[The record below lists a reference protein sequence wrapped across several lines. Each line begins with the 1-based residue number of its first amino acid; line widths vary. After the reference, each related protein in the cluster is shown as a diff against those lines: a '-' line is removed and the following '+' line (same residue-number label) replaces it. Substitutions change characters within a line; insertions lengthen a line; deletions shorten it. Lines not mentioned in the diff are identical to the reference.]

1 MVIAINC
8 RHLTP
13 NKLEGFGT
21 YTYELV
27 TRWIKEHNEVNFV
40 LIFDREPTVVIPELP
55 NVKKVIIGPPTRHP
69 LLYWI
74 WFEWSIPRI
83 LKRYK
88 ATLFFSPDGY
98 NSLRSNIPSVI
109 TVHDLNFEHN
119 PADLPIVIGWYLRKF
134 VPKFVEKATLV
145 LTVSEYSKQD
155 ITKCY
160 KCPGE
165 KISTVYNGANEI
177 YQPLSEDV
185 IITTRKRIS
194 NNRPYF
200 LFVGSLHPRKNV
212 QRLITAYQGINNPSV
227 DLVIVGSAM
236 WRDHQISVD
245 PNGADRIHFLG
256 YLAQKELAEVM
267 GSALALTYVPY
278 FEGFGIPL
286 VEAMRCGIP
295 ILAANTTCLP
305 EIAGN
310 AAIYCDPFNVQ
321 EIQTGL
327 EQLIEND
334 TLRIQL
340 SENSI
345 NRATEF
351 SWDQAAKQS
360 WEVIYTTANT

>member
-55 NVKKVIIGPPTRHP
+55 NVKKVVIGPPTRHP

-98 NSLRSNIPSVI
+98 NSLRSRVPSVI

-119 PADLPIVIGWYLRKF
+119 PADLPKVLGWYLRKF
-134 VPKFVEKATLV
+134 VPKFVEKATRV
-145 LTVSEYSKQD
+145 LTVSGYSKQD

-160 KCPGE
+160 RCASQ

-185 IITTRKRIS
+185 KITTRKRIS

-321 EIQTGL
+321 EIQKGL

-351 SWDQAAKQS
+351 SWDQAAKVS

>member
-13 NKLEGFGT
+13 KKLEGFGT

-27 TRWIKEHNEVNFV
+27 TRWIKEHKEVNFV
-40 LIFDREPTVVIPELP
+40 LIFDREPAVIIPELP
-55 NVKKVIIGPPTRHP
+55 NVKKVVIGPPTRHP

-83 LKRYK
+83 LKQNK
-88 ATLFFSPDGY
+88 ADLFFSPDGY

-119 PADLPIVIGWYLRKF
+119 PADLPKVIGWYLRKF
-134 VPKFVEKATLV
+134 VPKFVKKATQV
-145 LTVSEYSKQD
+145 LTVSAYSKQD

-160 KCPGE
+160 RCPSE

-185 IITTRKRIS
+185 KITTRKRIS

-212 QRLITAYQGINNPSV
+212 QRLIKAYQRISNPSV
-227 DLVIVGSAM
+227 NLVIVGSAM
-236 WRDHQISVD
+236 WRDHQISVE

-310 AAIYCDPFNVQ
+310 AAIYCDPFNIE
-321 EIQTGL
+321 EIQNGL

-345 NRATEF
+345 KRANEF

-360 WEVIYTTANT
+360 WEVIYTIANT

>member
-1 MVIAINC
+1 
-8 RHLTP
+8 
-13 NKLEGFGT
+13 
-21 YTYELV
+21 
-27 TRWIKEHNEVNFV
+27 
-40 LIFDREPTVVIPELP
+40 
-55 NVKKVIIGPPTRHP
+55 
-69 LLYWI
+69 
-74 WFEWSIPRI
+74 
-83 LKRYK
+83 
-88 ATLFFSPDGY
+88 
-98 NSLRSNIPSVI
+98 
-109 TVHDLNFEHN
+109 VHDLNFEHN
-119 PADLPIVIGWYLRKF
+119 PADLPKVIGWYLRKF
-134 VPKFVEKATLV
+134 VPKFVEKATRV
-145 LTVSEYSKQD
+145 LTVSAYSKQD

-160 KCPGE
+160 RCASE

-185 IITTRKRIS
+185 KITTRKRIS

-212 QRLITAYQGINNPSV
+212 QRLITAYQRINNPSV

-321 EIQTGL
+321 EIQKGL

-345 NRATEF
+345 KRATEF

-360 WEVIYTTANT
+360 WEVIYTIANT

>member
-55 NVKKVIIGPPTRHP
+55 NVKKVVIGPPTRHP

-98 NSLRSNIPSVI
+98 NSLRSRVPSVI

-119 PADLPIVIGWYLRKF
+119 PADLPKVLGWYLRKF
-134 VPKFVEKATLV
+134 VPKFVEKATRV
-145 LTVSEYSKQD
+145 LTVSAYSKQD

-160 KCPGE
+160 RCASE

-185 IITTRKRIS
+185 KITTRKRIS

-321 EIQTGL
+321 EIQMGL

-351 SWDQAAKQS
+351 SWDQAAKVS

>member
-1 MVIAINC
+1 
-8 RHLTP
+8 
-13 NKLEGFGT
+13 
-21 YTYELV
+21 
-27 TRWIKEHNEVNFV
+27 
-40 LIFDREPTVVIPELP
+40 
-55 NVKKVIIGPPTRHP
+55 
-69 LLYWI
+69 
-74 WFEWSIPRI
+74 
-83 LKRYK
+83 
-88 ATLFFSPDGY
+88 
-98 NSLRSNIPSVI
+98 
-109 TVHDLNFEHN
+109 VHDLNFEHN
-119 PADLPIVIGWYLRKF
+119 PADLPKVLGWYLRKF
-134 VPKFVEKATLV
+134 VPKFVEKATRV
-145 LTVSEYSKQD
+145 LTVSAYSKQD

-160 KCPGE
+160 RCASE

-185 IITTRKRIS
+185 KITTRKRIS

>member
-98 NSLRSNIPSVI
+98 NSLRSRVPSVI

-119 PADLPIVIGWYLRKF
+119 PADLPKVLGWYLRKF
-134 VPKFVEKATLV
+134 VPKFVEKATRV
-145 LTVSEYSKQD
+145 LTVSAYSKQD

-160 KCPGE
+160 RCASE

>member
-98 NSLRSNIPSVI
+98 NSLRSRVPSVI

-119 PADLPIVIGWYLRKF
+119 PADLPKVLGWYLRKF
-134 VPKFVEKATLV
+134 VPKFVEKATRV
-145 LTVSEYSKQD
+145 LTVSAYSKQD

-160 KCPGE
+160 RCASE

-185 IITTRKRIS
+185 KITTRKRIS

-321 EIQTGL
+321 EIQKGL

>member
-55 NVKKVIIGPPTRHP
+55 NVKKVVIGPPTRHP

-98 NSLRSNIPSVI
+98 NSLRSRVPSVI

-119 PADLPIVIGWYLRKF
+119 PADLPKVLGWYLRKF
-134 VPKFVEKATLV
+134 VPKFVEKATRV
-145 LTVSEYSKQD
+145 LTVSAYSKQD

-160 KCPGE
+160 RCASQ

-185 IITTRKRIS
+185 KITTRKRIS

-310 AAIYCDPFNVQ
+310 AAVYCDPFNIQ
-321 EIQTGL
+321 EIQKGL

-345 NRATEF
+345 KRATEF
-351 SWDQAAKQS
+351 SWDQASKQS

>member
-27 TRWIKEHNEVNFV
+27 TRWIKEHKEVNFV
-40 LIFDREPTVVIPELP
+40 LIFDREPAVIIPELP
-55 NVKKVIIGPPTRHP
+55 NVKKVVIGPPTRHP

-83 LKRYK
+83 LKQNK

-119 PADLPIVIGWYLRKF
+119 PKDLPTVLGWYLRKF
-134 VPKFVEKATLV
+134 VPKFVEKATRL
-145 LTVSEYSKQD
+145 LTVSAYSKQD

-160 KCPGE
+160 RCASE

-212 QRLITAYQGINNPSV
+212 QRLIAAYQRINNPSV

-295 ILAANTTCLP
+295 IMAANTTCLP

-310 AAIYCDPFNVQ
+310 AAIYCDPFNVE
-321 EIQTGL
+321 EIQNGL
-327 EQLIEND
+327 VQLIEND

-345 NRATEF
+345 KRVNEF

>member
-13 NKLEGFGT
+13 KKLEGFGT

-27 TRWIKEHNEVNFV
+27 NRWIKEHNEVTFV
-40 LIFDREPTVVIPELP
+40 LIFDREPAVVLPELP
-55 NVKKVIIGPPTRHP
+55 HVKKVVIGPPTRHP

-83 LKRYK
+83 LRKHK

-98 NSLRSNIPSVI
+98 NSLRSKIPSVI

-119 PADLPIVIGWYLRKF
+119 PADLPMVISRYLRKY
-134 VPKFVEKATLV
+134 VPKFVEKSTRV
-145 LTVSEYSKQD
+145 LTVSEYSKHD
-155 ITKCY
+155 ITSCY
-160 KCPGE
+160 VCPSE
-165 KISTVYNGANEI
+165 KIFSIHNGASEI
-177 YQPLSEDV
+177 YQPLTEE
-185 IITTRKRIS
+185 IIGATRKRIS

-212 QRLITAYQGINNPSV
+212 QRLITAYQAINNPSV

-236 WRDHQISVD
+236 WRDHHITVD
-245 PNGADRIHFLG
+245 PRAAERIHFLG
-256 YLAQKELAEVM
+256 YLQQNELAEVM
-267 GSALALTYVPY
+267 GSALALAYVPY

-305 EIAGN
+305 EIAGD

-321 EIQTGL
+321 EIQKGL
-327 EQLIEND
+327 EELIENQA
-334 TLRIQL
+334 LKGQL
-340 SENSI
+340 SENSKK
-345 NRATEF
+345 RAAAF
-351 SWDQAAKQS
+351 SWDLAAKQS
-360 WEVIYTTANT
+360 WEVIYSTANT

>member
-55 NVKKVIIGPPTRHP
+55 NVKKVVIGPPTRHP

-98 NSLRSNIPSVI
+98 NSLRSRVPSVI

-119 PADLPIVIGWYLRKF
+119 PADLPKVLGWYLRKF
-134 VPKFVEKATLV
+134 VPKFVEKATRL
-145 LTVSEYSKQD
+145 LTVSAYSKQD

-160 KCPGE
+160 RCASQ

-185 IITTRKRIS
+185 KITTRKRIS

>member
-55 NVKKVIIGPPTRHP
+55 NVKKVVIGPPTRHP

-98 NSLRSNIPSVI
+98 NSLRSRVPSVI

-119 PADLPIVIGWYLRKF
+119 PADLPKVLGWYLRKF
-134 VPKFVEKATLV
+134 VPKFVEKATRV
-145 LTVSEYSKQD
+145 LTVSAYSKQD

-160 KCPGE
+160 RCASE

-185 IITTRKRIS
+185 KITTRKRIS

>member
-98 NSLRSNIPSVI
+98 NSLRSRVPSVI

-119 PADLPIVIGWYLRKF
+119 PADLPKVLGWYLRKF
-134 VPKFVEKATLV
+134 VPKFVEKATRV
-145 LTVSEYSKQD
+145 LTVSAYSKQD

-160 KCPGE
+160 RCASE

-185 IITTRKRIS
+185 KITTRKRIS

>member
-27 TRWIKEHNEVNFV
+27 TRWIKEHKEVNFV
-40 LIFDREPTVVIPELP
+40 LIFDREPAVIIPELP
-55 NVKKVIIGPPTRHP
+55 NVKKVVIGPPTRHP

-98 NSLRSNIPSVI
+98 NSLRSRLPSVI

-119 PADLPIVIGWYLRKF
+119 PADLPKVIGWYLRKF
-134 VPKFVEKATLV
+134 VPKFVEKATQV

-160 KCPGE
+160 RCPSE

-185 IITTRKRIS
+185 KITTRKRIS

-310 AAIYCDPFNVQ
+310 AAIYCDPFNIE
-321 EIQTGL
+321 EIHNGL

-334 TLRIQL
+334 TLWIQL

-345 NRATEF
+345 KRANEF

>member
-1 MVIAINC
+1 
-8 RHLTP
+8 
-13 NKLEGFGT
+13 
-21 YTYELV
+21 
-27 TRWIKEHNEVNFV
+27 
-40 LIFDREPTVVIPELP
+40 
-55 NVKKVIIGPPTRHP
+55 
-69 LLYWI
+69 
-74 WFEWSIPRI
+74 
-83 LKRYK
+83 
-88 ATLFFSPDGY
+88 
-98 NSLRSNIPSVI
+98 
-109 TVHDLNFEHN
+109 VHDLNFEHN
-119 PADLPIVIGWYLRKF
+119 PGDLPKVIGWYLRKF
-134 VPKFVEKATLV
+134 VPKFVEKATRV
-145 LTVSEYSKQD
+145 LTVSAYSKQD

-160 KCPGE
+160 RCASE

-185 IITTRKRIS
+185 KITTRKRIS

-212 QRLITAYQGINNPSV
+212 QRLITAYQGISNPSV

-310 AAIYCDPFNVQ
+310 AAIYCDPFNVK
-321 EIQTGL
+321 EIQKGL

-345 NRATEF
+345 KRATEF

-360 WEVIYTTANT
+360 WEVIYTIANT

>member
-13 NKLEGFGT
+13 KKLEGFGT
-21 YTYELV
+21 YTYALV

-40 LIFDREPTVVIPELP
+40 LIFDREPAVAIPELP
-55 NVKKVIIGPPTRHP
+55 NVNKVVIGPPTRHP

-74 WFEWSIPRI
+74 WFEWSIPRVLI
-83 LKRYK
+83 RYQ

-119 PADLPIVIGWYLRKF
+119 PADLPKVLGWYLRKF
-134 VPKFVEKATLV
+134 VPKFVKKATRV
-145 LTVSEYSKQD
+145 LTVSDYSKQD
-155 ITKCY
+155 ITRCY
-160 KCPGE
+160 RCPSE
-165 KISTVYNGANEI
+165 KISTVYNAANEI
-177 YQPLSEDV
+177 YQPLLEEV
-185 IITTRKRIS
+185 IIPTRKRIS

-212 QRLITAYQGINNPSV
+212 QRLITAYQGISNPTV

-245 PNGADRIHFLG
+245 PSCADRIHFLG

-267 GSALALTYVPY
+267 GSALALAYVPY

-310 AAIYCDPFNVQ
+310 AAIYCDPFNVE
-321 EIQTGL
+321 EIQKGL

-334 TLRIQL
+334 ALRIQL
-340 SENSI
+340 SENSKK
-345 NRATEF
+345 RATEF
-351 SWDQAAKQS
+351 SWDQAAKKS

>member
-13 NKLEGFGT
+13 KKLEGFGT

-27 TRWIKEHNEVNFV
+27 TRWIKEHNEINFV
-40 LIFDREPTVVIPELP
+40 LIFDREPAVIIPELP
-55 NVKKVIIGPPTRHP
+55 NVKKVVIGPPTRHP

-83 LKRYK
+83 LKRYN

-98 NSLRSNIPSVI
+98 NSLRSKIPSVI

-119 PADLPIVIGWYLRKF
+119 PADLPKVLGWYLRKF
-134 VPKFVEKATLV
+134 VPKFVEKATRV
-145 LTVSEYSKQD
+145 LTVSAYSKQD

-160 KCPGE
+160 RCASE

-185 IITTRKRIS
+185 KITTRKRIS

-321 EIQTGL
+321 EIQMGL

-351 SWDQAAKQS
+351 SWDQAAKVS